1 MPRLAS
7 RGVATSSISGRLRP
21 AAAQVGQTGL
31 RQIYGDV
38 WEWTRSS
45 FAPYPRFKPAEG
57 AVGEYNG
64 KFMSGQFV
72 LRGGS
77 CATPADHMRPSYRN
91 FFPPDARW
99 QFSGLRLAGD
109 VDRLDLVESKLGQQK
124 AFRADVLA
132 GLGRQ
137 QKTLPS
143 RWLYDQR
150 GSELFEE
157 ITRLDEYYLTR
168 TETAILR
175 HHAEEMAEL
184 CGEGAVL
191 LEYGAG
197 AAIKSEIL
205 INALDAPRMYAPID
219 IAADFLAETVER
231 FRDRFPDL
239 PTRPIITDFTAD
251 FDIPADIPARP
262 RTAFFPGSTLGNLLP
277 PDARALLRR
286 MREHVGHS
294 GKAIIGVDLRKD
306 IQTLIAAY
314 DDKQGVTAEFNLN
327 LLVRINREL
336 SGDFALD
343 AFAHEARWNERESAI
358 EMHIVSRRAQVVSV
372 AGRSFSFAQG
382 ETIHTETCRKFDV
395 AGLAHS
401 AQRSGW
407 RVDKIWSDPAELF
420 AVFGLS
426 AEQ

>member
-1 MPRLAS
+1 M
-7 RGVATSSISGRLRP
+7 
-21 AAAQVGQTGL
+21 
-31 RQIYGDV
+31 
-38 WEWTRSS
+38 
-45 FAPYPRFKPAEG
+45 
-57 AVGEYNG
+57 
-64 KFMSGQFV
+64 
-72 LRGGS
+72 
-77 CATPADHMRPSYRN
+77 
-91 FFPPDARW
+91 
-99 QFSGLRLAGD
+99 
-109 VDRLDLVESKLGQQK
+109 LDLVESKLSQHE

-132 GLGRQ
+132 GLSQR

-175 HHAEEMAEL
+175 RHAEEMAAL

-205 INALDAPRMYAPID
+205 IDALHAPRMYAPID
-219 IAADFLAETVER
+219 IAADFLVETVER
-231 FRDRFPDL
+231 FRDRFPEL
-239 PTRPIITDFTAD
+239 PTRPIITDFTVD

-262 RTAFFPGSTLGNLLP
+262 RAAFFPGSTLGNLGP
-277 PDARALLRR
+277 SDAAALLGR
-286 MREHVGHS
+286 MREHVGHN

-314 DDKQGVTAEFNLN
+314 DDKQGVTADFNLN

-336 SGDFALD
+336 DGDFALN

-358 EMHIVSRRAQVVSV
+358 EMHIVSLRAQVVSV
-372 AGRSFSFAQG
+372 AGRSLSFAQG

-395 AGLAHS
+395 AGFAHA

-420 AVFGLS
+420 AAFGLT
-426 AEQ
+426 AGA

>member
-1 MPRLAS
+1 M
-7 RGVATSSISGRLRP
+7 
-21 AAAQVGQTGL
+21 
-31 RQIYGDV
+31 
-38 WEWTRSS
+38 
-45 FAPYPRFKPAEG
+45 
-57 AVGEYNG
+57 
-64 KFMSGQFV
+64 
-72 LRGGS
+72 
-77 CATPADHMRPSYRN
+77 
-91 FFPPDARW
+91 
-99 QFSGLRLAGD
+99 
-109 VDRLDLVESKLGQQK
+109 LDLVESKLRQHE
-124 AFRADVLA
+124 AFRADVLEC
-132 GLGRQ
+132 LSHR

-150 GSELFEE
+150 GSELFED

-175 HHAEEMAEL
+175 RYANEMAAL
-184 CGEGAVL
+184 CGEDIVL

-205 INALDAPRMYAPID
+205 INALRRPRMYAPID
-219 IAADFLAETVER
+219 IASDFLGETVER

-239 PTRPIITDFTAD
+239 PVRPIIADFTAD
-251 FDIPADIPARP
+251 FDIPVDIPARP
-262 RTAFFPGSTLGNLLP
+262 RVAFFPGSTLGNLLP
-277 PDARALLRR
+277 PDACALLRR
-286 MREHVGHS
+286 MRQHVGAT

-336 SGDFALD
+336 HGNFVLD

-358 EMHIVSRRAQVVSV
+358 EMHMVSRKDQMVSV
-372 AGRSFSFAQG
+372 ADRSFAFAQG

-395 AGLAHS
+395 TGFAHS
-401 AQRSGW
+401 AQRAGW
-407 RVDKIWSDPAELF
+407 RVDKLWSDPAQLF

-426 AEQ
+426 AER